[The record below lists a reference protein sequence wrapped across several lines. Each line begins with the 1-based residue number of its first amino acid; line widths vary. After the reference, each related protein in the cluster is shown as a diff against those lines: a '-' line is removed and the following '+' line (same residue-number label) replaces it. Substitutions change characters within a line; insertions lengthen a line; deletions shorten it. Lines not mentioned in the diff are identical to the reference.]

1 MNKVIKLHQR
11 PADAY
16 NAAFNAH
23 SAAKNTLL
31 QTADALENAVIAVTA
46 EKLRVG
52 ELRGSALS
60 KHLYS
65 VETNIAT
72 IEVTADTRA
81 QAAKLTKE
89 AGFLVRSVNM
99 IG

>member
-1 MNKVIKLHQR
+1 MNKIVKLHQR

-23 SAAKNTLL
+23 TAAKNAILE
-31 QTADALENAVIAVTA
+31 TANALEAAVIAVTA
-46 EKLRVG
+46 EKIRVG
-52 ELRGSALS
+52 ELLGSALS

-65 VETNIAT
+65 VETNLST
-72 IEVTADTRA
+72 IEVNADSRA
-81 QAAKLTKE
+81 QAEKLTKE